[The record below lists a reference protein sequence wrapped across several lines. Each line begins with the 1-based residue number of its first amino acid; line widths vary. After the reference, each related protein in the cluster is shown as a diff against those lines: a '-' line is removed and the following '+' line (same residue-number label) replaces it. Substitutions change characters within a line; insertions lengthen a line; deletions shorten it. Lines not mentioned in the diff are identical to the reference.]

1 MTRMERL
8 LDSIHL
14 LAVGVE
20 RSTRRR
26 RRFKVRREH
35 LVMGGHVLTGLS
47 TVAAAVF
54 PQARPVAM
62 ALSALNAT
70 APSIIPKEEAGL
82 CSRLQ
87 AVSHQIAEAP
97 EVERP
102 GLLGQQQLLL
112 EMIENE
118 EKKR

>member
-26 RRFKVRREH
+26 RRFRIRREH
-35 LVMGGHVLTGLS
+35 IIAGASVLAGVS
-47 TVAAAVF
+47 TVAATVF
-54 PQARPVAM
+54 PQARPVA
-62 ALSALNAT
+62 AAVNLLNSSAPNL
-70 APSIIPKEEAGL
+70 IPKEEAGL

-87 AVSHQIAEAP
+87 VVSQQIANAP
-97 EVERP
+97 EAERP

-112 EMIENE
+112 EMIEDE
-118 EKKR
+118 ERKR

>member
-1 MTRMERL
+1 MERL
-8 LDSIHL
+8 LDNIHL

-20 RSTRRR
+20 QATKRR
-26 RRFKVRREH
+26 RRFRVRREH
-35 LVMGGHVLTGLS
+35 LVMGGNILAGLS
-47 TVAAAVF
+47 TVAATVF
-54 PQARPVAM
+54 PQARPVAV
-62 ALSALNAT
+62 AISALNT
-70 APSIIPKEEAGL
+70 AAPNLIPKEEAGL

-87 AVSHQIAEAP
+87 AVSHQIATAP
-97 EVERP
+97 EAERP

>member
-1 MTRMERL
+1 MERL

-26 RRFKVRREH
+26 RRFRVRREH
-35 LVMGGHVLTGLS
+35 IIAGVNVLAGVS
-47 TVAAAVF
+47 TAAATVF

-62 ALSALNAT
+62 AMSALNAT
-70 APSIIPKEEAGL
+70 APNLIPKEEAGL
-82 CSRLQ
+82 CNRLQ
-87 AVSHQIAEAP
+87 AVSHRIAEASDA
-97 EVERP
+97 ERP

-112 EMIENE
+112 EMIEDQE
-118 EKKR
+118 RKR

>member
-26 RRFKVRREH
+26 RRFRIRREH
-35 LVMGGHVLTGLS
+35 LVMGGNILTGLS
-47 TVAAAVF
+47 QVAATVF

-62 ALSALNAT
+62 AVSALNAT
-70 APSIIPKEEAGL
+70 TPNLIPREEAGL

-87 AVSHQIAEAP
+87 VVSQQIATASET
-97 EVERP
+97 ERP

-112 EMIENE
+112 EMIETE